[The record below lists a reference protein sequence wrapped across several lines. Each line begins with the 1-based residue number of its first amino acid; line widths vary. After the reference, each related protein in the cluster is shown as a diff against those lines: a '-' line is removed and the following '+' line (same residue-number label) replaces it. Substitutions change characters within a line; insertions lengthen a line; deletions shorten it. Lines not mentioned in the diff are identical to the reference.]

1 MVLGVGPSMTNQTK
15 LVSFFVA
22 LYLTNLC
29 DINRSRFL
37 NWYPRSLSTDQFS
50 NE

>member
-15 LVSFFVA
+15 LVSFFVV

-29 DINRSRFL
+29 DIRSRFL
-37 NWYPRSLSTDQFS
+37 NWYPRSLSTDLFS
-50 NE
+50 YE